1 MVIPLTAQTPA
12 AAVIGPAPDP
22 AVPIG
27 FLVRADLQ
35 RLIDALHDDARRVI
49 GPTIGDG
56 AIVYDDVRTV
66 AELPA
71 GWRADQA
78 PGRYRLEHR
87 GGERLFD
94 YVVGPTAWKRFTL
107 PPHVPVMVARRT
119 GDEVTFTALD
129 APPAPIAFLGVRA
142 CELAAIAIQDRVL
155 ADGPAVDADYASRR
169 ASLLVVAV
177 ECVTAATTCFCT
189 SMNTGP
195 EVRSGFDLALTE
207 LDDGFLVRAGT
218 PAGAELATRL
228 PLGPVGPERRAEAA
242 AAVAATRRAIGD
254 PVATEDLPARLL
266 ANLDNAHW
274 AEIAERCLACANCTL
289 VCPTC
294 FCTSVAQ
301 RSDLDGLQSVAD
313 RTWGSCFTLG
323 FSRVAGGN
331 FRPRVQDRYRQ
342 WLTHKFAT
350 WWDQFGSSGCV
361 GCGRCV
367 TWCPVGIDV
376 RDELYA
382 IAGSRSGTRAAIAQG
397 AVPLVPAPS
406 PTRLEPPRPALEPT
420 VRAAPYHP
428 SSSLAPAGLPQ
439 AYTTCR
445 VHSTLSESPDTTTL
459 VLTDLD
465 PAIAAGRPGQFVM
478 VALPAFAPAP
488 ISISRFRPDGI
499 ELTIRAAGPTTTA
512 ITRLA
517 RGEELGLRGPLGTS
531 WPVEVAHGRD
541 VVIVTGGIGLAPL
554 RPLIDAILAE
564 RDRFGAVR
572 LYYGARTWRDQLFG
586 PELDQWAGRPDLDVE
601 LTVDRAGPEWLG
613 RVGVVTHLFDR
624 ATWEGSN
631 TIAFVCGPE
640 RMMQATVETL
650 EERWIGRDRI
660 WVTLERHM
668 ECGVGLCG
676 HCQMGRYFVCR
687 DGPVFNLAELGD
699 TFGREGI

>member
-1 MVIPLTAQTPA
+1 VVIPLTPRSSD
-12 AAVIGPAPDP
+12 VPFVGPAPDP

-27 FLVRADLQ
+27 FLVRPDLQ
-35 RLIDALHDDARRVI
+35 RLIDALHDDGRRVI

-56 AIVYDDVRTV
+56 AIVYDEVSSI

-78 PGRYRLEHR
+78 PGRYRLERR

-94 YVVGPTAWKRFTL
+94 YVVGPTAWKRFTF
-107 PPHVPVMVARRT
+107 PPRVPVMVGERA
-119 GDEVTFTALD
+119 GDAVTFTALSE
-129 APPAPIAFLGVRA
+129 ASAPITFLGVRA
-142 CELAAIAIQDRVL
+142 CELAAIEIQDRVL
-155 ADGPAVDADYASRR
+155 ASGPAVDADYASRR
-169 ASLLVVAV
+169 ASVLVVAV

-189 SMNTGP
+189 SMGTGP
-195 EVRSGFDLALTE
+195 EVRAGFDLALTE

-218 PAGAELATRL
+218 LAGAELATRL
-228 PLGPVGPERRAEAA
+228 PLGPVEPERRAEAA

-254 PVATEDLPARLL
+254 PVATEGLPARLL

-294 FCTSVAQ
+294 FCTSVGQ
-301 RSDLDGLQSVAD
+301 RSDLDGLESVAD
-313 RTWGSCFTLG
+313 RTWDSCFTLG

-350 WWDQFGSSGCV
+350 WWDQFGTSGCV

-382 IAGSRSGTRAAIAQG
+382 IAGSRSGTRTAIAQG
-397 AVPLVPAPS
+397 ALPLAPAPS
-406 PTRLEPPRPALEPT
+406 PTRLELPRPALVET
-420 VRAAPYHP
+420 VPGAPDSA
-428 SSSLAPAGLPQ
+428 SSPPAPASLPQ

-445 VHSTLSESPDTTTL
+445 VVSTRSESPDTTTL
-459 VLTDLD
+459 VLADVD
-465 PAIAAGRPGQFVM
+465 PAIVAAKPGQFVM
-478 VALPAFAPAP
+478 AALPAFSPAP

-517 RGEELGLRGPLGTS
+517 RGDELGLRGPLGTS
-531 WPVEVAHGRD
+531 WPVAVAHGRD

-554 RPLIDAILAE
+554 RPLIDSILAE

-586 PELDQWAGRPDLDVE
+586 AELDQWAGRRDLDVG

-624 ATWEGSN
+624 ATWDGSN